1 MAGKLLSD
9 GWKALSVVAGKA
21 IPGCWNTCAAGK
33 LLPEKRKGFD
43 RPEKKGLAEAFVF
56 PDDANALFRLE
67 SSVSVCR
74 SGQCTYRTL
83 FSGEDVPFACDD
95 GKSFPAVRKEFPG
108 RATSGFCS
116 RSKHNTL

>member
-1 MAGKLLSD
+1 MQKRLFCKHLPAGKRLS
-9 GWKALSVVAGKA
+9 
-21 IPGCWNTCAAGK
+21 
-33 LLPEKRKGFD
+33 EKRKGFD